1 MIKPIRVCFMIDE
14 LTNAGTETQL
24 VALIQHIDR
33 RRIEPYLCLLRGED
47 PRSRALEP
55 ASCPILRLDLRS
67 LRHPSTPAKLWRLV
81 RFLRRRQI
89 DVFQVYF
96 PESTY
101 LGIPAARLAGVPH
114 IVRTRNNQGYWMTSF
129 HRWMG
134 RFYQRFTDATV
145 ANCEACRQAA
155 IAEEGAPPE
164 SVLVLENGVDLDRFP
179 LGQTDVGC
187 VQRTQGALHAPY
199 FGRLSEAQAPNGTM
213 PHARRV
219 GVVANLRPVKDLEVL
234 VRAAGEVASL
244 VPNVSFDIAG
254 EGELRPVL
262 ERLASELGLQGR
274 FHLPGTVSD
283 IPAFLH
289 SLDVAVLCSRSEGMS
304 NALLEYMAAGKAI
317 VATAVGGNV
326 QLIEDGVHGL
336 LVSPGNVA
344 ELAAAIRRLLHDSS
358 LAARLGSAAR
368 RRIEQHYSRAAME
381 RRFEEFYFDLMFSRS
396 SETSAGKS
404 EIRRCRFE
412 TVSNDLGAGRGSPDP
427 VPTPD
432 RRSPAHFGRP
442 SVISCAG
449 LGDPRTAI
457 GNAEKE
463 RQ

>member
-1 MIKPIRVCFMIDE
+1 
-14 LTNAGTETQL
+14 
-24 VALIQHIDR
+24 
-33 RRIEPYLCLLRGED
+33 
-47 PRSRALEP
+47 
-55 ASCPILRLDLRS
+55 
-67 LRHPSTPAKLWRLV
+67 
-81 RFLRRRQI
+81 
-89 DVFQVYF
+89 
-96 PESTY
+96 
-101 LGIPAARLAGVPH
+101 
-114 IVRTRNNQGYWMTSF
+114 
-129 HRWMG
+129 MG

-219 GVVANLRPVKDLEVL
+219 GVVANLRPVKDLEVF

-274 FHLPGTVSD
+274 FHLPGTVSA
-283 IPAFLH
+283 IPAFL
-289 SLDVAVLCSRSEGMS
+289 
-304 NALLEYMAAGKAI
+304 
-317 VATAVGGNV
+317 
-326 QLIEDGVHGL
+326 
-336 LVSPGNVA
+336 
-344 ELAAAIRRLLHDSS
+344 RRLLHDSS

-449 LGDPRTAI
+449 LGDPRTAV

-463 RQ
+463 RE